1 MPQKGIEKMI
11 TLLLI
16 ILLALVL
23 GAIVNFPVAGVV
35 YLLYKLVILAI
46 FPTLPAVTFW
56 QMYGITIL
64 LSIIGSFFKS
74 STVVKK
80 D

>member
-1 MPQKGIEKMI
+1 MI
-11 TLLLI
+11 T
-16 ILLALVL
+16 ILLCIAVALVI

-35 YLLYKLVILAI
+35 YLLYKLVVLAI
-46 FPTLPAVTFW
+46 VPTLPAITFW

-74 STVVKK
+74 HTTINNKHEL
-80 D
+80 